1 MLVSISIGHNVLAVG
16 TVPVNVTKFE
26 VPLSLTKLT
35 PREEP
40 YNASCSATYGNQKY
54 TTTTSLSYLPNPLF
68 GSITKLDSRTGGLWI
83 KPFNVVDYTP
93 VLPRGFFTSYD
104 DYLSGNLS
112 ILDDPKARG

>member
-1 MLVSISIGHNVLAVG
+1 MLVSISVEHNALAVG
-16 TVPVNVTKFE
+16 TVPINATKYE

-35 PREEP
+35 PPEEP

-54 TTTTSLSYLPNPLF
+54 TTTTSLGYLPNPLF

-93 VLPRGFFTSYD
+93 VLPLEFFTSYD

-112 ILDDPKARG
+112 ILDDLKAKG